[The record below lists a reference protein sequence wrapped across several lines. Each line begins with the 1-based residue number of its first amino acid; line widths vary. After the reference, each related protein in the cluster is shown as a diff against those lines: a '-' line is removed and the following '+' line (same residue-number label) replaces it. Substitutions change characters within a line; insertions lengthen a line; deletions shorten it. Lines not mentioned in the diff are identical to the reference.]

1 MRAALKL
8 LTRAAYGEGYRRLG
22 RALARPNAWPA
33 RLGLVKNSTQ
43 PTSFL
48 HLRGMARSL
57 LSRLPRMQ
65 ILDSVK

>member
-1 MRAALKL
+1 
-8 LTRAAYGEGYRRLG
+8 
-22 RALARPNAWPA
+22 
-33 RLGLVKNSTQ
+33 VKNSTQ